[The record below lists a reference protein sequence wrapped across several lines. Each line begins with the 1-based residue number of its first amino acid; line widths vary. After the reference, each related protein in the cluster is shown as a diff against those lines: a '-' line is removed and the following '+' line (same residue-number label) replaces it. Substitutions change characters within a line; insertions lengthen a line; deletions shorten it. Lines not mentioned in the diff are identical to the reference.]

1 MLEEA
6 QRILFETSG
15 AVEEADPDGRIK
27 KQAERNVEDHVAT
40 PEEQCLAAALKT
52 VRAFREALCVD
63 RVC

>member
-40 PEEQCLAAALKT
+40 PEEQRLAAALKT
-52 VRAFREALCVD
+52 VRAF
-63 RVC
+63 